1 MSDNV
6 LIIGIGGA
14 GVNIAKSINFPR
26 CILLDSSTVPSP
38 EKALDKIDSRNQED
52 VIIISS
58 PAGNFSSSVLPSVCN
73 YLNGRGNKVSLIA
86 IMPFNEE
93 SEERKIRA
101 ENTLRSLRGMVAS
114 CDIVENENFASAM
127 LEKPWNEAMDKINS
141 YVQTLIFKLNP
152 AAIQVTADY
161 RDDHQPVLSF
171 QSPVSS

>member
-1 MSDNV
+1 MSDKV

-14 GVNIAKSINFPR
+14 GVNIAKSINYPK

-38 EKALDKIDSRNQED
+38 DKALEKIDCRNQED

-73 YLNGRGNKVSLIA
+73 ELNENGRKVSLIA
-86 IMPFNEE
+86 IMPFNAE

-101 ENTLRSLRGMVAS
+101 ENTLRSLRKMVTS
-114 CDIVENENFASAM
+114 CEIVENENFASAM
-127 LEKPWNEAMDKINS
+127 LEKPWSEAMDKINS

-152 AAIQVTADY
+152 AASQGAADY
-161 RDDHQPVLSF
+161 RDDHHPMVSF
-171 QSPVSS
+171 QSPLST